1 DPSGTPTLLAGIL
14 KDWKTTVPYKRIAR
28 PARTDVRGGRQD
40 IRVPDKANA
49 VFVASELLA
58 MRSDHPDYQAL
69 KMANFIFG
77 GDNSSRLFNRVRQK
91 EGLSYTVSST
101 FEGSA
106 QDAGAKFML
115 YAICNPQNIDRVDRV
130 IAEELERL
138 VKQGVRDDELAAAK
152 KAVVQLWTLA
162 RSDDAS
168 LMSMLVDDL
177 QIGRT
182 FGYDAD
188 VERKIAKLTAAEV
201 NQAIRRHLAP

>member
-1 DPSGTPTLLAGIL
+1 
-14 KDWKTTVPYKRIAR
+14 
-28 PARTDVRGGRQD
+28 
-40 IRVPDKANA
+40 VPDKANA

-101 FEGSA
+101 FVASA

-115 YAICNPQNIDRVDRV
+115 YAICNPQNIDRLDRV
-130 IAEELERL
+130 IAEELEKL

-201 NQAIRRHLAP
+201 NQAIRRHLAPDRLVIVRGGDLKAAATKASERKRPVALGQSSK